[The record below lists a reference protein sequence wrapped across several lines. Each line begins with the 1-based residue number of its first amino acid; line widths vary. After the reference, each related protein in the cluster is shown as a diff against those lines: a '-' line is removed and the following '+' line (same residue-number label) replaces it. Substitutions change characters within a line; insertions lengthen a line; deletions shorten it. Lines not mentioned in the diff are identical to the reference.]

1 MKFGPVTKLDKK
13 NKAMSKQFDVI
24 AFFQFVANFEPSGS
38 RIPHAFYIK
47 LTFSITKTFVLQK
60 LKRELKNLYHS
71 SHTITLSKGTIFAK
85 KY

>member
-1 MKFGPVTKLDKK
+1 MKLGPVTKLDKK
-13 NKAMSKQFDVI
+13 NKAMPKQFDVI

-60 LKRELKNLYHS
+60 LKTELKNHS
-71 SHTITLSKGTIFAK
+71 SHTVTLSKGTIFAK

>member
-1 MKFGPVTKLDKK
+1 MKLGPVTKLDKK
-13 NKAMSKQFDVI
+13 NKAMLKQFDVI

-60 LKRELKNLYHS
+60 LKTELKNHS
-71 SHTITLSKGTIFAK
+71 SNTVTLSKGTIFAK
-85 KY
+85 KC

>member
-1 MKFGPVTKLDKK
+1 MKFGPVTKRDKK

-60 LKRELKNLYHS
+60 LKTELKNHS
-71 SHTITLSKGTIFAK
+71 SNTVTLSKGTIFAK